1 MLTFRKLVPSD
12 LTEIVLQPSQRVQ
25 YGLPLQ
31 FSADEAKAL
40 AQENDAWTAVL
51 DGRVV
56 CCIVIGETF
65 PGAAGVAMALFAANI
80 GAAHVRLTRFARWLV
95 AQSPLPRIEAVAEAN
110 DAEAILQ
117 RFPDLDPYALL
128 TAVMVDPTPPCRW
141 AMMTGLQPVAVLR
154 KYGALGQTHVL
165 FERIR

>member
-1 MLTFRKLVPSD
+1 MLEFRKLVPSD

-25 YGLPLQ
+25 YGLPLEFDAEQ
-31 FSADEAKAL
+31 AEAL
-40 AQENDAWTAVL
+40 AQEDAWTAVL

-56 CCIVIGETF
+56 CCIVIAETF
-65 PGAAGVAMALFAANI
+65 PGMAGLAMALFAENI
-80 GAAHVRLTRFARWLV
+80 GPAHVKLTRFARWLV
-95 AQSPLPRIEAVAEAN
+95 AQSPLPRIEAVAQAH

-117 RFPDLDPYALL
+117 RFPDIDPYELL
-128 TAVMVDPTPPCRW
+128 QAVLVQPTPPCRW